1 MRLRKGWRNA
11 VTGLLLGIGMTVAA
25 ATAPNAVLKDFAGK
39 DHNASEFI
47 GKGKWT
53 VVAFWAHNCPIC
65 KQEIHQMSF
74 FHDAHRKKD
83 ATVLGVSVDGYANK
97 ELAQGFID
105 EHALNFPNLI
115 IDPDGVAQFG
125 AGRLIGTPTY
135 YLYAPDGKFV
145 AKKIGAAT
153 QEQIEALMRA
163 GK

>member
-1 MRLRKGWRNA
+1 MGLRAGWRNA
-11 VTGLLLGIGMTVAA
+11 VTVLLLGIGMTVAA
-25 ATAPNAVLKDFAGK
+25 ATAPNVALKDFTGK
-39 DHNASEFI
+39 DRNASEFI

-53 VVAFWAHNCPIC
+53 VVVLWAHNCPIC

-97 ELAQGFID
+97 ELAQGFVD
-105 EHALNFPNLI
+105 EHALNFPNLLI
-115 IDPDGVAQFG
+115 EPEGVAQFG

-135 YLYAPDGKFV
+135 YIYAPDGKFV

-153 QEQIEALMRA
+153 QEQIEAFMRD